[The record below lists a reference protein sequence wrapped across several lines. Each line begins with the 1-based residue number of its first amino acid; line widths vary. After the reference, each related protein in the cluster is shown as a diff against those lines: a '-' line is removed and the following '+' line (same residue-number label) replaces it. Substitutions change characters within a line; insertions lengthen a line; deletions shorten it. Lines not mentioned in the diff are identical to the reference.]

1 MHVQSAST
9 LVESCFLCAKG
20 AMIALE
26 TTSNL
31 LEVED
36 DVEVVSTGGG
46 RSRFFSWTLL
56 EEAMVVAQ
64 DVCERAGARWPA
76 EETGVGMEDGK

>member
-1 MHVQSAST
+1 
-9 LVESCFLCAKG
+9 
-20 AMIALE
+20 MIALE

-46 RSRFFSWTLL
+46 RSRFFSWALL
-56 EEAMVVAQ
+56 EEAMAVAQ
-64 DVCERAGARWPA
+64 DVCERADARWPA
-76 EETGVGMEDGK
+76 DRSWDGGR